1 MAAFAKLLEKNR
13 FSCIFGKMLIIYTN
27 QRSQGPKSNN
37 LFVNLLVLSEAGFLA
52 FQDYVKSKNSF
63 IAQPLLLE
71 NFVSIL
77 INPVFP

>member
-1 MAAFAKLLEKNR
+1 
-13 FSCIFGKMLIIYTN
+13 MLIIYTN
-27 QRSQGPKSNN
+27 QRSQGLKSNN

-63 IAQPLLLE
+63 IAQSLLLK

-77 INPVFP
+77 IKKVFQ

>member
-1 MAAFAKLLEKNR
+1 
-13 FSCIFGKMLIIYTN
+13 MLIIYTN
-27 QRSQGPKSNN
+27 QRSQGLKSNN

-63 IAQPLLLE
+63 IVQTLLLK

-77 INPVFP
+77 IKNVFQ

>member
-1 MAAFAKLLEKNR
+1 
-13 FSCIFGKMLIIYTN
+13 MLIIYTN
-27 QRSQGPKSNN
+27 QSSQGLKSNN

-63 IAQPLLLE
+63 IVQPLLLK

-77 INPVFP
+77 IKKVFQ